1 MKYHRIGRFGALV
14 ALAMTKLLTENR
26 SLDFS
31 LTYYLL
37 ISSLASLDNSIIV
50 AVALEA
56 TL

>member
-14 ALAMTKLLTENR
+14 ALAMTKLLTENK